1 VQLAGI
7 HGWSFTNEQV
17 SDTHAFVEVKIAA
30 HQLHP
35 RGAFRIARTRTV
47 PFDNVIL
54 RVEHDGVTGWGEASP
69 HPYYGAS
76 APRVVR
82 NLERSSGWLR
92 TLSIRSV
99 ADIAA
104 AWKESW
110 TQLAPDRA
118 AQCALDLALWDWLA
132 RKEGVT
138 VTELA
143 HGHAPKPVTSFA
155 TIGLST
161 NEEVDEKIAELEG
174 FPRVK
179 LKSDASAD
187 LEPARRV
194 KEALRCTIA
203 IDANGAWS
211 TKTLPALSLGFASL
225 GAEFIEQPVP
235 PAHDRELTRGS
246 YPLPIIA
253 DESCVLEE
261 DVDRL
266 SGNFDGIN
274 VKLVKCGGL
283 TPALRMVERASTL
296 GMRTMVGCMLETSIL
311 IAAGCVA
318 AQHADFADLDGAWLL
333 ADDPCTGWRFERGIL
348 HPPRAL
354 GLGAEPRDRVTRPPA

>member
-1 VQLAGI
+1 MEIQTAV
-7 HGWSFTNEQV
+7 HR
-17 SDTHAFVEVKIAA
+17 
-30 HQLHP
+30 LHP
-35 RGAFRIARTRTV
+35 RGAFRIARKRTV

-54 RVEHDGVTGWGEASP
+54 RVERDGVTGWGEASP

-76 APRVVR
+76 AADVVR
-82 NLERSSGWLR
+82 KLESLSGWLR
-92 TLSIRSV
+92 ALSIHSV
-99 ADIAA
+99 DDIAG

-110 TQLAPDRA
+110 TRLQDRA

-132 RKEGVT
+132 RKKGVT

-143 HGHAPKPVTSFA
+143 HGHAPRPVTSFA

-161 NEEVDEKIAELEG
+161 KEELDEKIVELRS

-179 LKSDASAD
+179 IKSDAKGD

-194 KEALRCTIA
+194 QDELRTAIA

-211 TKTLPALSLGFASL
+211 TSTLPTLASGCASL
-225 GAEFIEQPVP
+225 GAEFIEQPL
-235 PAHDRELTRGS
+235 ANTLDHDLIAGS

-261 DVDRL
+261 DVERL
-266 SGNFDGIN
+266 SRHFDGIN

-283 TPALRMVERASTL
+283 TPALRMVQRASEL
-296 GMRTMVGCMLETSIL
+296 GMRSMVGCMLETSIL

-318 AQHADFADLDGAWLL
+318 AQHANYADLDGAWLI
-333 ADDPCTGWRFERGIL
+333 ADDPCTGWKFERGVL
-348 HPPRAL
+348 HPPVAV
-354 GLGAEPRDRVTRPPA
+354 GLGAEPRDAVIG

>member
-1 VQLAGI
+1 
-7 HGWSFTNEQV
+7 
-17 SDTHAFVEVKIAA
+17 VEIQTAL
-30 HQLHP
+30 HRLHP
-35 RGAFRIARTRTV
+35 RGAFRIARKRTV

-69 HPYYGAS
+69 NPYYGAS
-76 APRVVR
+76 APQVVR
-82 NLERSSGWLR
+82 KLESLGGWLR

-99 ADIAA
+99 DDIAE

-110 TQLAPDRA
+110 TRLHPDRA

-143 HGHAPKPVTSFA
+143 HGHLPQPVTSFV

-161 NEEVDEKIAELEG
+161 KEELDEKIAELEG

-179 LKSDASAD
+179 IKSDANGN
-187 LEPARRV
+187 LVPARRV
-194 KEALRCTIA
+194 KEELHTTIA
-203 IDANGAWS
+203 IDANCAWS
-211 TKTLPALSLGFASL
+211 TGTLPALAMGFSSL
-225 GAEFIEQPVP
+225 GAKFIEQPLP
-235 PAHDRELTRGS
+235 DTHDRDLIRGS
-246 YPLPIIA
+246 YPIPIIA

-261 DVDRL
+261 DVYRL
-266 SGNFDGIN
+266 SFSFDGIN

-283 TPALRMVERASTL
+283 TPALRMVQRASKL

-318 AQHADFADLDGAWLL
+318 AQHADYADLDGAWLI
-333 ADDPCTGWRFERGIL
+333 ADDPCTGWRFGRGIL
-348 HPPRAL
+348 HPPQGL
-354 GLGAEPRDRVTRPPA
+354 GLGAERAIELPSPRA

>member
-1 VQLAGI
+1 
-7 HGWSFTNEQV
+7 
-17 SDTHAFVEVKIAA
+17 VEIKTAV
-30 HQLHP
+30 HRLHP
-35 RGAFRIARTRTV
+35 RGAFRIARKRTV

-54 RVEHDGVTGWGEASP
+54 RVDHDGVTGWGEASP

-76 APRVVR
+76 AADVVR
-82 NLERSSGWLR
+82 KLESLSRWLR

-99 ADIAA
+99 DDIAQ

-110 TQLAPDRA
+110 SRLQDRA

-132 RKEGVT
+132 RKEGIT

-143 HGHAPKPVTSFA
+143 HGHVPRPVTSFA

-161 NEEVDEKIAELEG
+161 NEELDDKIAELEG

-179 LKSDASAD
+179 IKSDATGE

-194 KEALRCTIA
+194 KEELRTAIA

-211 TKTLPALSLGFASL
+211 ASTLPELSIGFSSL
-225 GAEFIEQPVP
+225 GAEFIEQPLP
-235 PAHDRELTRGS
+235 NSNDRDLVRGS
-246 YPLPIIA
+246 YAIPIIA

-266 SGNFDGIN
+266 SRSFDGIN

-283 TPALRMVERASTL
+283 TPALRMVQRASKL

-318 AQHADFADLDGAWLL
+318 AQHAGYADLDGAWLI

-348 HPPRAL
+348 HPPQAL
-354 GLGAEPRDRVTRPPA
+354 GLGAEPRD

>member
-1 VQLAGI
+1 MEIKTAI
-7 HGWSFTNEQV
+7 HR
-17 SDTHAFVEVKIAA
+17 
-30 HQLHP
+30 LHP
-35 RGAFRIARTRTV
+35 RGAFRIARKRIV

-76 APRVVR
+76 AADVVR
-82 NLERSSGWLR
+82 NLESLSGWLR
-92 TLSIRSV
+92 TLSIHSV
-99 ADIAA
+99 DDIAE

-110 TQLAPDRA
+110 TQLRDRA

-132 RKEGVT
+132 RKQGVT

-143 HGHAPKPVTSFA
+143 HGHAPRPVTSFA
-155 TIGLST
+155 TIALST
-161 NEEVDEKIAELEG
+161 KEELDEKIAELKG

-179 LKSDASAD
+179 VKSDENGD

-194 KEALRCTIA
+194 KEKLRAAIA

-211 TKTLPALSLGFASL
+211 TSALPALAAGFSSL
-225 GAEFIEQPVP
+225 GAEFIEQPFP
-235 PAHDRELTRGS
+235 EAHDRDVIRGS

-261 DVDRL
+261 DVERL
-266 SGNFDGIN
+266 TQNFDGIN

-283 TPALRMVERASTL
+283 TPALRMVRRATEL
-296 GMRTMVGCMLETSIL
+296 GMDTMVGCMLETSTL
-311 IAAGCVA
+311 IAAGCVV
-318 AQHADFADLDGAWLL
+318 AQHTDYADLDGAWLI

-348 HPPRAL
+348 HPPVAL
-354 GLGAEPRDRVTRPPA
+354 GLGAEPRGTA

>member
-1 VQLAGI
+1 
-7 HGWSFTNEQV
+7 
-17 SDTHAFVEVKIAA
+17 VEIQTAV
-30 HQLHP
+30 HRLHP
-35 RGAFRIARTRTV
+35 RGAFRIARKRTV

-54 RVEHDGVTGWGEASP
+54 RVQDSGVTGWGEASP

-76 APRVVR
+76 AVGVVR
-82 NLERSSGWLR
+82 NLERLSGWLR
-92 TLSIRSV
+92 MLSIRSV
-99 ADIAA
+99 EDIAR
-104 AWKESW
+104 AWTESW
-110 TQLAPDRA
+110 TRLHPDRA

-143 HGHAPKPVTSFA
+143 HGHAPRPITSFA

-161 NEEVDEKIAELEG
+161 KEELEEKIAELEG

-179 LKSDASAD
+179 IKSDANGD
-187 LEPARRV
+187 LESARRV
-194 KEALRCTIA
+194 KEALRTAIA

-211 TKTLPALSLGFASL
+211 TRTLPALSVGFSSL
-225 GAEFIEQPVP
+225 GAEFIEQPLP
-235 PAHDRELTRGS
+235 DTRDRDVIRGS
-246 YPLPIIA
+246 YPIPIIA
-253 DESCVLEE
+253 DESCTLEE

-266 SGNFDGIN
+266 SLNFDGIN

-283 TPALRMVERASTL
+283 TPALRMVQRASKL

-318 AQHADFADLDGAWLL
+318 AQHADYADLDGAWLIT
-333 ADDPCTGWRFERGIL
+333 DDPCTGWRFERGIL
-348 HPPRAL
+348 HPPVAL
-354 GLGAEPRDRVTRPPA
+354 GLGAEPRD

>member
-1 VQLAGI
+1 
-7 HGWSFTNEQV
+7 
-17 SDTHAFVEVKIAA
+17 VEIKTAV
-30 HQLHP
+30 HRLHP
-35 RGAFRIARTRTV
+35 RGAFRVARKRTV

-54 RVEHDGVTGWGEASP
+54 RVQRDGVTGWGEASP

-76 APRVVR
+76 AADVVQ
-82 NLERSSGWLR
+82 NLESLSGWIS

-99 ADIAA
+99 DDIAA

-110 TQLAPDRA
+110 TRLHSDRA

-138 VTELA
+138 VAELA
-143 HGHAPKPVTSFA
+143 HGHAPERVTSFA
-155 TIGLST
+155 TIALST
-161 NEEVDEKIAELEG
+161 NEELDEKIAELEG

-179 LKSDASAD
+179 IKSDSNGNV
-187 LEPARRV
+187 EPARRV
-194 KEALRCTIA
+194 KEELRAAIA
-203 IDANGAWS
+203 IDANGSWS
-211 TKTLPALSLGFASL
+211 RSTLPALAMQFSRL
-225 GAEFIEQPVP
+225 GAEFIEQPFPDV
-235 PAHDRELTRGS
+235 HDRELTRGS
-246 YPLPIIA
+246 YPIPIIA

-261 DVDRL
+261 HIERL
-266 SGNFDGIN
+266 SRHFDGIN

-283 TPALRMVERASTL
+283 TPALRMIQRANEL

-318 AQHADFADLDGAWLL
+318 AQHADYADLDGAWLV

-348 HPPRAL
+348 HPPGAP
-354 GLGAEPRDRVTRPPA
+354 GLGAEPRDRAPTPRA

>member
-1 VQLAGI
+1 VQIKTAI
-7 HGWSFTNEQV
+7 HR
-17 SDTHAFVEVKIAA
+17 
-30 HQLHP
+30 LHP
-35 RGAFRIARTRTV
+35 RGAFRIARKRNV
-47 PFDNVIL
+47 PFDNVIV
-54 RVEHDGVTGWGEASP
+54 RMVHDGVAGWGEASP

-76 APRVVR
+76 APQVVR
-82 NLERSSGWLR
+82 NLESLSGWLR

-99 ADIAA
+99 DDIAE

-110 TQLAPDRA
+110 TRLDPDRA

-132 RKEGVT
+132 RKEGIT
-138 VTELA
+138 ATELA
-143 HGHAPKPVTSFA
+143 HGHVPQPVTSFA

-161 NEEVDEKIAELEG
+161 KEELGEKIAQLED

-179 LKSDASAD
+179 IKSDANGD
-187 LEPARRV
+187 LEAARRV
-194 KEALRCTIA
+194 KEELRAAIA

-211 TKTLPALSLGFASL
+211 ARTLPALAMGFSSL
-225 GAEFIEQPVP
+225 GAEFIEQPLP
-235 PAHDRELTRGS
+235 NAHDRELIRGS
-246 YPLPIIA
+246 YPIPIIA

-266 SGNFDGIN
+266 SESFDGIN

-283 TPALRMVERASTL
+283 TPALRMVQRARRL

-318 AQHADFADLDGAWLL
+318 AQHADYADLDGAWLL
-333 ADDPCTGWRFERGIL
+333 ADDPCDGWRFERGIL
-348 HPPRAL
+348 QPPQVL
-354 GLGAEPRDRVTRPPA
+354 GLGAEPRAELPSPRA

>member
-1 VQLAGI
+1 
-7 HGWSFTNEQV
+7 
-17 SDTHAFVEVKIAA
+17 VEIQTAV

-35 RGAFRIARTRTV
+35 RGAFRIARQRTV

-76 APRVVR
+76 APQVVR
-82 NLERSSGWLR
+82 NLESLGGWLR

-99 ADIAA
+99 HDIAK

-110 TQLAPDRA
+110 TRLHDRA

-143 HGHAPKPVTSFA
+143 HGHVPHSVTTFA

-161 NEEVDEKIAELEG
+161 KEELDEKIAELEG

-179 LKSDASAD
+179 IKSDANAD

-194 KEALRCTIA
+194 KEELRAAIA
-203 IDANGAWS
+203 VDANGAWS
-211 TKTLPALSLGFASL
+211 TKTLPELSMRFASL
-225 GAEFIEQPVP
+225 GAEFIEQPFP
-235 PAHDRELTRGS
+235 NTHDRELTRAS
-246 YPLPIIA
+246 YPIPIIA

-266 SGNFDGIN
+266 SLNFDGIN

-283 TPALRMVERASTL
+283 TPALRMVQRATEL
-296 GMRTMVGCMLETSIL
+296 GMDTMVGCMLETSIL
-311 IAAGCVA
+311 IAAGCVV
-318 AQHADFADLDGAWLL
+318 AQHADYADLDGAWLI
-333 ADDPCTGWRFERGIL
+333 ADDPCDGWRFERGIL
-348 HPPRAL
+348 HPPVAL
-354 GLGAEPRDRVTRPPA
+354 GLGAEPGDRSG

>member
-1 VQLAGI
+1 
-7 HGWSFTNEQV
+7 
-17 SDTHAFVEVKIAA
+17 VEIQIVV

-35 RGAFRIARTRTV
+35 RGAFRIARKRTV

-54 RVEHDGVTGWGEASP
+54 RVDHDGVTGWGEASP

-76 APRVVR
+76 APQVVR
-82 NLERSSGWLR
+82 SLERLGGWLR

-99 ADIAA
+99 DDIAE

-110 TQLAPDRA
+110 TRLHPDRA

-143 HGHAPKPVTSFA
+143 HGHVPRPVTSFA

-161 NEEVDEKIAELEG
+161 KEALDGKIAELEG

-179 LKSDASAD
+179 IKSDANAD

-194 KEALRCTIA
+194 KEALPAAIA
-203 IDANGAWS
+203 IDANGAWNMS
-211 TKTLPALSLGFASL
+211 TLPALARDFSRL
-225 GAEFIEQPVP
+225 GAEFIEQPLP
-235 PAHDRELTRGS
+235 DTHDREVIRGS
-246 YPLPIIA
+246 YPIPIVA
-253 DESCVLEE
+253 DESCTFEE

-266 SGNFDGIN
+266 SFSFDGIN

-283 TPALRMVERASTL
+283 TPALRMVKRASTL

-318 AQHADFADLDGAWLL
+318 AQHADYADLDGAWLI

-348 HPPRAL
+348 HPPQAL
-354 GLGAEPRDRVTRPPA
+354 GLGAEPREVPVR

>member
-1 VQLAGI
+1 VEIKTTI
-7 HGWSFTNEQV
+7 HRLT
-17 SDTHAFVEVKIAA
+17 
-30 HQLHP
+30 P
-35 RGAFRIARTRTV
+35 RGAFRIARKRTV

-54 RVEHDGVTGWGEASP
+54 RVEHAGVTGWGEASP

-76 APRVVR
+76 AADVVR
-82 NLERSSGWLR
+82 NLESLNGWLR

-99 ADIAA
+99 NDIAA

-110 TQLAPDRA
+110 TRLRDRA

-138 VTELA
+138 VTELV
-143 HGHAPKPVTSFA
+143 HGHVPRPVTSFA

-161 NEEVDEKIAELEG
+161 KEELDEKLAELEG

-179 LKSDASAD
+179 IKSDARGD
-187 LEPARRV
+187 LEAARRV
-194 KEALRCTIA
+194 KEELRTAIA

-211 TKTLPALSLGFASL
+211 ARTLPALAAGFASL
-225 GAEFIEQPVP
+225 GAELIEQPLP
-235 PAHDRELTRGS
+235 NTHDRELARGS
-246 YPLPIIA
+246 YSIPIIA

-261 DVDRL
+261 NVERL
-266 SGNFDGIN
+266 AVNFDGIN

-283 TPALRMVERASTL
+283 TPALRMIRRARDL
-296 GMRTMVGCMLETSIL
+296 GMCTMVGCMLETSIL

-318 AQHADFADLDGAWLL
+318 AQHADYADLDGAWLV
-333 ADDPCTGWRFERGIL
+333 ADDPCTGWRFERGVL
-348 HPPRAL
+348 QPPRAV
-354 GLGAEPRDRVTRPPA
+354 GLGATLLPTLPSRSGV

>member
-1 VQLAGI
+1 VEIKTAI
-7 HGWSFTNEQV
+7 HR
-17 SDTHAFVEVKIAA
+17 
-30 HQLHP
+30 LHP
-35 RGAFRIARTRTV
+35 RGAFRTARTRTV

-54 RVEHDGVTGWGEASP
+54 RVERDRVTGWGEASP

-76 APRVVR
+76 AADVVR
-82 NLERSSGWLR
+82 KLESLGGWLR

-99 ADIAA
+99 DDIAQ

-110 TQLAPDRA
+110 TRLHDRA

-132 RKEGVT
+132 QNEGVT

-143 HGHAPKPVTSFA
+143 HGHVPQLVTSFA

-161 NEEVDEKIAELEG
+161 KEELDAKIAELEG

-179 LKSDASAD
+179 IKSDANGD

-194 KEALRCTIA
+194 KEELRATFA
-203 IDANGAWS
+203 IDANCAWS
-211 TKTLPALSLGFASL
+211 TRTLPALAMGFSNL
-225 GAEFIEQPVP
+225 GAEFIEQPFP
-235 PAHDRELTRGS
+235 DADDRELIRGS
-246 YPLPIIA
+246 CPIPIIA

-266 SGNFDGIN
+266 SRNFDGIN

-283 TPALRMVERASTL
+283 TPALRMVRRASEL

-311 IAAGCVA
+311 IAAGCAA
-318 AQHADFADLDGAWLL
+318 AQHADYADLDGAWLV
-333 ADDPCTGWRFERGIL
+333 ADDPCTGWRFERGVL
-348 HPPRAL
+348 HPPISL
-354 GLGAEPRDRVTRPPA
+354 GLGAEPRGELPSPRA

>member
-1 VQLAGI
+1 MEI
-7 HGWSFTNEQV
+7 HTSV
-17 SDTHAFVEVKIAA
+17 HP
-30 HQLHP
+30 LHP
-35 RGAFRIARTRTV
+35 RGAFRIARKRTV
-47 PFDNVIL
+47 DFNNVIL
-54 RVEHDGVTGWGEASP
+54 RVEHEGVTGWGEASP

-76 APRVVR
+76 AADVVR
-82 NLERSSGWLR
+82 TLERLSGWLR

-99 ADIAA
+99 DDIAR
-104 AWKESW
+104 AWQESS
-110 TQLAPDRA
+110 TRLQDRA

-155 TIGLST
+155 TIALST
-161 NEEVDEKIAELEG
+161 REELDEKIAELAG

-179 LKSDASAD
+179 IKSDAGGD

-194 KEALRCTIA
+194 KKELGAAIA

-211 TKTLPALSLGFASL
+211 TSALPALATAFARF
-225 GAEFIEQPVP
+225 GAEFIEQPFP
-235 PAHDRELTRGS
+235 EAQDRDLIRGS

-261 DVDRL
+261 DVERL
-266 SGNFDGIN
+266 ARHFDGIN

-283 TPALRMVERASTL
+283 TPAL
-296 GMRTMVGCMLETSIL
+296 
-311 IAAGCVA
+311 
-318 AQHADFADLDGAWLL
+318 
-333 ADDPCTGWRFERGIL
+333 
-348 HPPRAL
+348 
-354 GLGAEPRDRVTRPPA
+354 